1 MFVLQKFNKMKKL
14 SLYVFLVLM
23 WCNVGVAKDT
33 ILKCKDSGNS
43 IVSIIVDESKN
54 KIIFNG
60 IRVKTPITWGTII
73 YFIHPDKRVH
83 NSNSWATNKVSL
95 DRLTGK
101 LDAPMSS
108 DDLDHMFSHFFN
120 CTKTEALF

>member
-1 MFVLQKFNKMKKL
+1 MKKL
-14 SLYVFLVLM
+14 LAILVLGLLF
-23 WCNVGVAKDT
+23 CNVGFAKDT

-43 IVSIIVDESKN
+43 IVSIIIDESEN

-83 NSNSWATNKVSL
+83 NSNSWADNKVSL
-95 DRLTGK
+95 DRITGI

-108 DDLDHMFSHFFN
+108 DDLYHMFGANFN
-120 CTKTEALF
+120 CTKAEALF

>member
-1 MFVLQKFNKMKKL
+1 MRKL
-14 SLYVFLVLM
+14 LGILVIGLL
-23 WCNVGVAKDT
+23 WCNVGFAKDT
-33 ILKCKDSGNS
+33 ILKC
-43 IVSIIVDESKN
+43 IVAYDAIISIIINESEN

-60 IRVKTPITWGTII
+60 IRVKTPITWGTKI

-95 DRLTGK
+95 DRITGT

-108 DDLDHMFSHFFN
+108 KDLDHMFSANFN
-120 CTKTEALF
+120 CTKAEALF

>member
-1 MFVLQKFNKMKKL
+1 MTKR
-14 SLYVFLVLM
+14 FLMILVM
-23 WCNVGVAKDT
+23 VSWCNVGFAKDT
-33 ILKCKDSGNS
+33 ILKC
-43 IVSIIVDESKN
+43 IVEYDAIISIIINESEN

-60 IRVKTPITWGTII
+60 IRVKTPITWGTKI

>member
-1 MFVLQKFNKMKKL
+1 MKKL
-14 SLYVFLVLM
+14 LGILVLGLL
-23 WCNVGVAKDT
+23 WCNIGFAKDT

-43 IVSIIVDESKN
+43 IVSIIIDESEN

-60 IRVKTPITWGTII
+60 IRVKTPITWGTKI

-95 DRLTGK
+95 DRITGT

-108 DDLDHMFSHFFN
+108 DDLYHMFGANFN
-120 CTKTEALF
+120 CTKAEALF

>member
-1 MFVLQKFNKMKKL
+1 MKKL
-14 SLYVFLVLM
+14 LGIVVLGLL

>member
-1 MFVLQKFNKMKKL
+1 MKKL
-14 SLYVFLVLM
+14 LAIVVLGLM

-33 ILKCKDSGNS
+33 ILKCIVSDNS
-43 IVSIIVDESKN
+43 IISIIINESEN

-60 IRVKTPITWGTII
+60 IRVKTPITWGTKI

-83 NSNSWATNKVSL
+83 NSNSWADNKVSL
-95 DRLTGK
+95 DRITGI

-108 DDLDHMFSHFFN
+108 DDLYHMFGANFN
-120 CTKTEALF
+120 CTKAEALF

>member
-1 MFVLQKFNKMKKL
+1 MKKAIAII
-14 SLYVFLVLM
+14 VLGLL

-43 IVSIIVDESKN
+43 IVSIIIDESEN

-60 IRVKTPITWGTII
+60 IRVKTPITWGTKI

-83 NSNSWATNKVSL
+83 NSNSWADNKVSL
-95 DRLTGK
+95 DRITGT

-108 DDLDHMFSHFFN
+108 KDLDHMFSTNFN
-120 CTKTEALF
+120 CTKAEALF

>member
-1 MFVLQKFNKMKKL
+1 MTKR
-14 SLYVFLVLM
+14 FLMILVM
-23 WCNVGVAKDT
+23 VSWCNVGFAKDT

-43 IVSIIVDESKN
+43 IVSIIIDESEN

-83 NSNSWATNKVSL
+83 NSNSWADNKVSL
-95 DRLTGK
+95 DRITGI

-108 DDLDHMFSHFFN
+108 NDLDHMFGANFN
-120 CTKTEALF
+120 CTKAEALF

>member
-1 MFVLQKFNKMKKL
+1 
-14 SLYVFLVLM
+14 M
-23 WCNVGVAKDT
+23 WCNVGFAKDT

-43 IVSIIVDESKN
+43 IVSIIIDESEN

-73 YFIHPDKRVH
+73 YFLHPDKRVH
-83 NSNSWATNKVSL
+83 NYSLGNNKVSL
-95 DRLTGK
+95 DRITGT
-101 LDAPMSS
+101 LIAPMSS

>member
-1 MFVLQKFNKMKKL
+1 MKKL
-14 SLYVFLVLM
+14 SLYMLLGLL
-23 WCNVGVAKDT
+23 WCNVGFAKDT
-33 ILKCKDSGNS
+33 ILKC
-43 IVSIIVDESKN
+43 IVAYDAIISIIINESEN

-60 IRVKTPITWGTII
+60 IRVKTPITWGTKI